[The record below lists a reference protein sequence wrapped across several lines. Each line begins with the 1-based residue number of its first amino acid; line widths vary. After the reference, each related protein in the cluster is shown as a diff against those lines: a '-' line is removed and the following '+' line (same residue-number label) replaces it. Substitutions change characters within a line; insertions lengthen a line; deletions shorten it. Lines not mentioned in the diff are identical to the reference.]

1 MFQKYN
7 VRNGYF
13 NLIDF
18 NVKIISVRFM
28 SDDKLILI
36 LIYIL
41 MVKLCCVFSYL
52 FLQIM
57 SCVVY

>member
-1 MFQKYN
+1 
-7 VRNGYF
+7 
-13 NLIDF
+13 
-18 NVKIISVRFM
+18 M

-57 SCVVY
+57 SCVVNKFFDFNDDISGDVNGQVVK